1 MFCSNCGEELKEG
14 AKFCQ
19 KCGAPVNA
27 QGQAPAQNVAPQQV
41 QNAAVQPVQYGAPK
55 AAPVPAQYAA
65 YQPMPMKNG
74 KVGVGVGSVIMS
86 SIFALIT
93 FCFALAGCLG
103 RLRLHPFLGKEVY
116 VLAGLSALLLVS
128 CLLFKVS
135 RWIPFIPILVWTF
148 YDIIVYKKLFDFYA
162 VRMIIHPNSLRLI
175 MIVLVPVAFVLFTSA
190 VFSKGAVR
198 IVTGVFASI
207 VYAITSCVGVAA
219 LLRVVRLFGRSRAV
233 FKGIDSE
240 RLPLYVRFAFYF
252 CCAVISLCIVFAKAR
267 PNKKAV
273 SQR

>member
-1 MFCSNCGEELKEG
+1 MFCSNCGEKLNDG
-14 AKFCQ
+14 SMFCH
-19 KCGAPVNA
+19 KCGTPVNA
-27 QGQAPAQNVAPQQV
+27 QGVTPVQSAAPQQV
-41 QNAAVQPVQYGAPK
+41 QNVAPTVAPQPQPVQYAPF
-55 AAPVPAQYAA
+55 APVPVQT
-65 YQPMPMKNG
+65 G

-93 FCFALAGCLG
+93 FCFAAASCMG
-103 RLRLHPFLGKEVY
+103 RLRLNLILAREVY

-128 CLLFKVS
+128 CLLFKVAK
-135 RWIPFIPILVWTF
+135 WIPFISIAVWTF
-148 YDIIVYKKLFDFYA
+148 YDIIVCKQLFDFYA

-198 IVTGVFASI
+198 TVTGVLASI

-219 LLRVVRLFGRSRAV
+219 LLRVVRLFGRSRTV
-233 FKGIDSE
+233 FKGIHSE

>member
-1 MFCSNCGEELKEG
+1 MFCSNCGEKLNDG
-14 AKFCQ
+14 SMFCH
-19 KCGAPVNA
+19 KCGTPANA
-27 QGQAPAQNVAPQQV
+27 QGVTPVQSSAP
-41 QNAAVQPVQYGAPK
+41 QPVQYAPF
-55 AAPVPAQYAA
+55 APVPVQT
-65 YQPMPMKNG
+65 G

-93 FCFALAGCLG
+93 FCFAVAGCMG
-103 RLRLHPFLGKEVY
+103 RLRLHLMFAREVY

-128 CLLFKVS
+128 CLLFKVAK
-135 RWIPFIPILVWTF
+135 WIPFIPILVWTF
-148 YDIIVYKKLFDFYA
+148 YDVIVYKKLFDFYA
-162 VRMIIHPNSLRLI
+162 VRLIIHPNSLRLI

-198 IVTGVFASI
+198 TVTGVLASI